1 MTNQG
6 VPARLLL
13 NRMEILNAS
22 KKIVITGA
30 SSGLGKAM
38 AESLL
43 ERGYEVWG
51 TSRRL
56 DRLPQR
62 PRFHPVVLD
71 LESDCSIAEAA
82 EQIEREAGSI
92 AILINNA
99 GNGVFGAMESFPIEA
114 WDQQWRVLVRGPYF
128 FLRQMLPLLRKN
140 KSATVIQV
148 TSLAA
153 RFPIPMMGPYS
164 MGKAALSTLTQSLQI
179 ESENGQIRFIDLQP
193 GDIQSDFNQAMA
205 ISEALNQREKSILEK
220 IEADMRSAPDSKIV
234 TEAVIQII
242 EGKDYPPRIA
252 VGDLFQSKIAPILL
266 RLVPRSWLNWG
277 IRKYY
282 GI

>member
-1 MTNQG
+1 
-6 VPARLLL
+6 
-13 NRMEILNAS
+13 MENFKLQ

-38 AESLL
+38 TDSLL
-43 ERGYEVWG
+43 NLGYEVWG

-62 PRFHPVVLD
+62 HGFHPVVMD

-92 AILINNA
+92 AVLVNNA
-99 GNGVFGAMESFPIEA
+99 GNGVFGSMERFPIEA
-114 WDQQWRVLVRGPYF
+114 WDQQWRVLVRGPYL
-128 FLRQMLPLLRKN
+128 FLRQLLPLLRKN
-140 KSATVIQV
+140 EIGTVIQV

-164 MGKAALSTLTQSLQI
+164 MGKAALSALTQSLQI
-179 ESENGQIRFIDLQP
+179 EAENRQIRFIDLQP
-193 GDIQSDFNQAMA
+193 GDIQSDFNQAMK
-205 ISEALNQREKSILEK
+205 ISGTLNPREKAILQK
-220 IEADMRSAPDSKIV
+220 IEADMRKAPPSTFVSD
-234 TEAVIQII
+234 AVLKII
-242 EGKDYPPRIA
+242 EGNDSSPRIA
-252 VGDLFQSKIAPILL
+252 VGDLFQSKIAPVLL
-266 RLVPRSWLNWG
+266 RVVPRSWLNWG

-282 GI
+282 GILD